1 MKNVKLKAKIRISTS
16 KGSFSPGEMFEIEEQ
31 YAKRLIEA
39 GYAEIAAEKD
49 VTTVVNS
56 SGGDTNKTVNP
67 EKELHKLNKDEL
79 KELSEVIGFDAGDLK
94 KDDLIGKIIEEIK
107 SNEAFEELLEM
118 KADEIKAYL
127 NNE

>member
-1 MKNVKLKAKIRISTS
+1 MKNIKLKAKIRISTS
-16 KGSFSPGEMFEIEEQ
+16 KGSFSPGEMFEIEEK
-31 YAKRLIEA
+31 YAKRLIGA

-49 VTTVVNS
+49 VTVVVNS
-56 SGGDTNKTVNP
+56 GEDNANKTVNP

-79 KELSEVIGFDAGDLK
+79 KELSEIIGFDAGDLK
-94 KDDLIGKIIEEIK
+94 KDDLIEKIIEEIK